1 VLADDGERAVS
12 SRSLARVA
20 LARLARLRYEGFPDE
35 NGWVPPRG
43 LREAG
48 LGARYLGAFYTPG
61 PRAVHGARRLRRR
74 GEAARS

>member
-1 VLADDGERAVS
+1 MLADDGERAVS
-12 SRSLARVA
+12 SLSLARVA
-20 LARLARLRYEGFPDE
+20 LPRLSRLRYEGFPDE

-61 PRAVHGARRLRRR
+61 GPRAARAR
-74 GEAARS
+74 GSAVTSSW